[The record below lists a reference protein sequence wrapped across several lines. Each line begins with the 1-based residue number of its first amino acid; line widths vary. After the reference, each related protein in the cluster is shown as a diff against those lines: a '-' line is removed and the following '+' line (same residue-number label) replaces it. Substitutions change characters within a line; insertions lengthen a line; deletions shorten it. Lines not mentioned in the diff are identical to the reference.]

1 MKRIQIVG
9 LVLVAAFALGALV
22 AAGAAQAAPEYGQCV
37 AKKKGSY
44 TNAGCTVA
52 SKPKKG
58 KYVWDPGPSPT
69 CVAKKKGEYTNS
81 TCTTKAKPK
90 KGKYEKECPN
100 NCAAISATGGAAYLE
115 GASGIKIE
123 CKTNGSEKGEILSA
137 TQATGVAVYTGC
149 RIESLG
155 VNCKSAG
162 AAANEIKT
170 YKLSAKPVEISS
182 KVWVEY
188 TPFSGTYLAEFEC
201 EVVSLRVKGS
211 ADGLDSGNVNTMSV
225 TSTQEFSRALDNQ
238 NLTTESNTGKGYE
251 SPESSYQNQKTN
263 FKGEEAGEIRCLTAG
278 CS

>member
-37 AKKKGSY
+37 AKKKGNY
-44 TNAGCTVA
+44 ANAGCTT

-58 KYVWDPGPSPT
+58 KYEWEPGPSPT
-69 CVAKKKGEYTNS
+69 CVPKKKGAYTEAK
-81 TCTTKAKPK
+81 CETKAKPK
-90 KGKYEKECPN
+90 KGKYEKNCPN
-100 NCAAISATGGAAYLE
+100 NCADISATGGSAYLE

-123 CKTNGSEKGEILSA
+123 CKTNGSEDGKIESA
-137 TQATGVAVYTGC
+137 TKASGIAVYTGC

-155 VNCKSAG
+155 VKCHSAG
-162 AAANEIKT
+162 AKEEEIKT

-211 ADGLDSGNVNTMSV
+211 ADGLDSGNVNVMSV

-238 NLTTESNTGKGYE
+238 NLITESNTGKGYE
-251 SPESSYQNQKTN
+251 SPESSWQNQKTT